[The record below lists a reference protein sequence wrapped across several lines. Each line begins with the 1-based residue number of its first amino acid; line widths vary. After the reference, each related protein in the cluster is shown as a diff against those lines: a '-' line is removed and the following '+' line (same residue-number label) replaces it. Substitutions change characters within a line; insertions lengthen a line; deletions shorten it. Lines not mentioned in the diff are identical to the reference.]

1 VKRLGYLWL
10 KLQAMAWLVF
20 GRNARALAVFDRMVR
35 HFPEAAYPR
44 ASRAHLHAQA
54 GRHAAA
60 LADHDALLKREPGD
74 ARTWFNKGFVLELTG
89 QMDEALT
96 AFRRATE
103 LSPTLDRAWYGQ
115 GLVLIRLQRFDEAV
129 AALKR
134 NTELQP
140 MSPHGW
146 YQLEAARRGGED
158 HPPSQ
163 GLRAEGGCAAGA
175 RDRAAG
181 RRRCHLSFTG
191 SPARAVGCKVQGTT
205 QEKRCNDASQ

>member
-1 VKRLGYLWL
+1 VNRLAYLWL

-20 GRNARALAVFDRMVR
+20 GRNVQALAVFDRMVQD
-35 HFPEAAYPR
+35 FPKASYPR

-54 GRHAAA
+54 GRHGAA
-60 LADHDALLKREPGD
+60 LDDYDALLRLDAAD

-89 QMDEALT
+89 RMDEALS

-103 LSPTLDRAWYGQ
+103 LSPELDRAWYGQ

-146 YQLEAARRGGED
+146 YQLARVHVDRKQPDEAVKIIRHLKGFEPKVAAQLERETGLLAGGAGPQSAAR
-158 HPPSQ
+158 
-163 GLRAEGGCAAGA
+163 
-175 RDRAAG
+175 
-181 RRRCHLSFTG
+181 
-191 SPARAVGCKVQGTT
+191 
-205 QEKRCNDASQ
+205 